1 MLFNALLFRISD
13 QHGRA
18 LSGLRRRGRN
28 RKTSFLRK
36 GVFVFPRSNPAE
48 NPVYGKKAHKKIMKA
63 FRPLLLLLLPA
74 GGRLRKGRQFAYRD
88 LDRRPGKGVT
98 RESIR
103 ASDTSL
109 PTSSKG
115 FLQRGKL
122 RRRPSR
128 GFVSSGATKGGACPS
143 RADRQ
148 PSGRRSRTPLHDGAG
163 ALPHT
168 GCLRGRSADLQPRIR
183 DSRGLGA
190 GRCRPRGLLDPGPA
204 LRLSGMAPPFRGKS
218 KGSTSKPGYETRLR
232 SAPRPVTTNRPTTI
246 RYTTT

>member
-1 MLFNALLFRISD
+1 
-13 QHGRA
+13 
-18 LSGLRRRGRN
+18 
-28 RKTSFLRK
+28 
-36 GVFVFPRSNPAE
+36 
-48 NPVYGKKAHKKIMKA
+48 MKA
-63 FRPLLLLLLPA
+63 FRPLLLLLLPCCRA
-74 GGRLRKGRQFAYRD
+74 PAKRTTVRIPRSGPSPRKGHNGNPYELRT
-88 LDRRPGKGVT
+88 RPCLPPQKGSSRNVGSFGGDH
-98 RESIR
+98 RGVSFR
-103 ASDTSL
+103 A
-109 PTSSKG
+109 G
-115 FLQRGKL
+115 L
-122 RRRPSR
+122 R
-128 GFVSSGATKGGACPS
+128 KGGACPS

-218 KGSTSKPGYETRLR
+218 KGSTSNRDTKPAFG